1 MPRIPVPVLVLFAA
15 GALHSFASA
24 QQTPAVQSMA
34 ASEAQQ
40 ICAREF
46 GEQFKLDPKF
56 APITADL
63 DGDGQED
70 LVLVATAKN
79 PLSGEMDYH
88 YRAIDPYDGYFGWS
102 NAKDTLQF
110 SATNAGTTRYVLVVH
125 SWRTPKDK
133 FALLSHM
140 PKHRPV
146 LSVRLG
152 FPSSQRETSR
162 LGFPTE
168 PISRLHFEG
177 GTFSLMRT
185 TELLKS
191 TVSGC

>member
-1 MPRIPVPVLVLFAA
+1 MRRIPVPVLVLFAA
-15 GALHSFASA
+15 GALHWFASA

-40 ICAREF
+40 ICTREF
-46 GEQFKLDPKF
+46 GDQFKLDPKF

-79 PLSGEMDYH
+79 ALSGEMDYH

-125 SWRTPKDK
+125 SWRTPKGK
-133 FALLSHM
+133 FVIVNLPFDSLSAGRM
-140 PKHRPV
+140 PIKRKKTTVNTIHAV
-146 LSVRLG
+146 EYGGLG
-152 FPSSQRETSR
+152 ADIYWDGKKYRWEPTSSGQD
-162 LGFPTE
+162 
-168 PISRLHFEG
+168 
-177 GTFSLMRT
+177 
-185 TELLKS
+185 
-191 TVSGC
+191 